1 MKGCASEE
9 ETEAE
14 LSRQESA
21 ELCLFRGVDPSTL
34 RFLASRLRVADGHLA
49 QLRARAAVAR
59 SARAQTLD
67 VVRSTL
73 QADEAA
79 QLRSETLRRRS
90 LGGTISAAG
99 MAILIAGMDAAPQ
112 LQMAPILL
120 ALFFAWTLLVADLHR
135 RSARRERERLLER
148 LGRPTGQAALAGDL
162 GPQWWDA
169 VLASEAEAEAE
180 LEEMSERWDGLAGR
194 YAPEAVECLLAG
206 AEVAWRQNELRCAV
220 AEAEA
225 LARALAFDASDGGD
239 VRI

>member
-1 MKGCASEE
+1 MNGCASEE
-9 ETEAE
+9 ETEAGPSK
-14 LSRQESA
+14 LESA

-59 SARAQTLD
+59 SARARTLD
-67 VVRSTL
+67 AVRSTL

-79 QLRSETLRRRS
+79 QLRSETIRRRS
-90 LGGTISAAG
+90 LGGTISAVG
-99 MAILIAGMDAAPQ
+99 MAILIAGLDAAPQ
-112 LQMAPILL
+112 LQWAPLL
-120 ALFFAWTLLVADLHR
+120 FALFFAGTLLVGDSRR

-148 LGRPTGQAALAGDL
+148 LGRPTGQAALAGEL

-169 VLASEAEAEAE
+169 VLESEAEAEAE
-180 LEEMSERWDGLAGR
+180 LEEMSRRWDGLAGR

-206 AEVAWRQNELRCAV
+206 AEAARRHNELRCAA

-225 LARALAFDASDGGD
+225 LASALAFDACD
-239 VRI
+239 VSEPE